1 MNFNQWWSAGS
12 TATNGGLVVLILL
25 MLAVALLAYFGGH
38 RDGAESSAGRTL
50 TGTRALLI
58 ALRTQGGGGYE
69 L

>member
-38 RDGAESSAGRTL
+38 RDGRKEQRQKDVDWYAGITYRIKNPRRRRL
-50 TGTRALLI
+50 
-58 ALRTQGGGGYE
+58 
-69 L
+69 